1 MLVLFTLT
9 SYKNV
14 EVKKQSDP
22 KRLINIHSEVHM
34 ISISMCMIVKN
45 EQSIL
50 KRCLDSYAGTYDE
63 LIIIDTGST
72 DNTKAIAC
80 QYTDKVYDFT
90 WCDDFAAARN
100 FAFSKAHCNY
110 ILSVDADEELDSFN
124 NQSLQNL
131 KSVLLPEV
139 DIVQMYYVN
148 NSSFNSVYNVH
159 KELRPKL
166 FKRLRTFDWISPIHE
181 TIRINPVIYD
191 SNIEIMHKPTGNH
204 SKRDFSVYFKALK
217 KGIHLEDYVV
227 SMLCKELFISGDD
240 SDFIFFKDTLEN
252 TFLNENRS
260 TDTIQDINC
269 VLARIYQI
277 TGESDKFF
285 KVILKAVADNPSSEI
300 CLILGYYYFDKED
313 YEEAAIWL
321 YNAAYETK
329 SILDIASSGKKPL
342 SLLGKC
348 YEKLAQKCDDD
359 YQRIQYIEMSDDY
372 YNQAKEWRLPEQ

>member
-1 MLVLFTLT
+1 
-9 SYKNV
+9 
-14 EVKKQSDP
+14 
-22 KRLINIHSEVHM
+22 M

-80 QYTDKVYDFT
+80 QYTDKVYDFS

-100 FAFSKAHCNY
+100 FAFSKAHCDY

-148 NSSFNSVYNVH
+148 SSSFNSVYNVH

-166 FKRLRTFDWISPIHE
+166 FKRLRTFNWISPIHE

-204 SKRDFSVYFKALK
+204 SKRDFSVYFKSLK

-227 SMLCKELFISGDD
+227 SMLCKELFISGDN
-240 SDFIFFKDTLEN
+240 SDFISFKDVFEN
-252 TFLNENRS
+252 IFLNENRN
-260 TDTIQDINC
+260 TDTIHDINC
-269 VLARIYQI
+269 ILARIYQI

-285 KVILKAVADNPSSEI
+285 KITLKAVADNPSSEI

-348 YEKLAQKCDDD
+348 YEKLAEKCDDD
-359 YQRIQYIEMSDDY
+359 YQQIQYIEMSNDY